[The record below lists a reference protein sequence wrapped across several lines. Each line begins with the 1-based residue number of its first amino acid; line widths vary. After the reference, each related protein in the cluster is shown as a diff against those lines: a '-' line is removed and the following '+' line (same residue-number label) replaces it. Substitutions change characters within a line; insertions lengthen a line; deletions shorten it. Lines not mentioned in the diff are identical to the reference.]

1 MNCAENI
8 SFNKEIKN
16 NVQYPKAISSGHL
29 LLFALSNTYKND
41 SLQWEKG
48 LPCFSFPIK

>member
-16 NVQYPKAISSGHL
+16 NVQYPKAIFL
-29 LLFALSNTYKND
+29 RTLVTFCVK
-41 SLQWEKG
+41 
-48 LPCFSFPIK
+48 